1 MPCCYAWSVV
11 RRRRPDPGPTRSPV
25 GEFSVADIGYF
36 LTITF
41 ATDQPLGA
49 GLDETVPGLQAW
61 YARVAARPAVT
72 TEVTGLLA
80 ASGRVATG

>member
-11 RRRRPDPGPTRSPV
+11 RRRRPDP
-25 GEFSVADIGYF
+25 E
-36 LTITF
+36 LTSITF
-41 ATDQPLGA
+41 ATNLGA

-72 TEVTGLLA
+72 KEVTGLLA
-80 ASGRVATG
+80 ASQRVAAT